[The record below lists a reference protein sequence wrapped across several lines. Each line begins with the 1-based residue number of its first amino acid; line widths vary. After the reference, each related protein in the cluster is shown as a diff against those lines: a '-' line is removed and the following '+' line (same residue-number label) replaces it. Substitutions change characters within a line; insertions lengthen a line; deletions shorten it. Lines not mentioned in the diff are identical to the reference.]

1 MGPTHHGTVTGR
13 VIIYRRPPESPA
25 MTTHRPPTTV
35 RLIGVPTDIG
45 ASVRGAS
52 MGPEA
57 MRVAGLQQ
65 ALERLGLAVHDS
77 GNLHGPTNPWQGPLD
92 RFRHLP
98 ETVTWNQA
106 VCDAVYAALQA
117 GQLPIMLGGDH
128 CLAIG

>member
-1 MGPTHHGTVTGR
+1 MGPTNHGTVTGR

-57 MRVAGLQQ
+57 MRVARAEIDRLMKEVDPGAQGEARNETPNPPGEGAKSLAQNDAGGKGAEAAPDENVKEGAAKSGQ
-65 ALERLGLAVHDS
+65 ARGLAP
-77 GNLHGPTNPWQGPLD
+77 NW
-92 RFRHLP
+92 RK
-98 ETVTWNQA
+98 
-106 VCDAVYAALQA
+106 
-117 GQLPIMLGGDH
+117 
-128 CLAIG
+128 

>member
-1 MGPTHHGTVTGR
+1 MQLSFLKNLPLPQQAARGMGPTHHGTVTGR

-65 ALERLGLAVHDS
+65 AL
-77 GNLHGPTNPWQGPLD
+77 
-92 RFRHLP
+92 
-98 ETVTWNQA
+98 
-106 VCDAVYAALQA
+106 
-117 GQLPIMLGGDH
+117 
-128 CLAIG
+128 

>member
-1 MGPTHHGTVTGR
+1 MWGVGHTRHGTVTGR

-65 ALERLGLAVHDS
+65 AL
-77 GNLHGPTNPWQGPLD
+77 
-92 RFRHLP
+92 
-98 ETVTWNQA
+98 
-106 VCDAVYAALQA
+106 
-117 GQLPIMLGGDH
+117 
-128 CLAIG
+128 